1 MARVLIRGVGR
12 VGKNAGVPDDDVT
25 GWRRTPGSA
34 PALLDRVVHGAL
46 DPAYIDASPRRNG
59 QPATSRRARGASL
72 LALVAAGVLVAVTAY
87 RQAVHAP
94 EQSRAHAALAADVA
108 AKEADT
114 RALAARITQL
124 VAENRTARSH
134 DLADAADAADA
145 AKLSEQIGD
154 LAPAVGQAALHG
166 PGVQVRI
173 TEALPERPDPG
184 GTGVGPAAAAAPQRV
199 PGAGKVLDEDIAE
212 LVNVLWAAGAD
223 AVAVNGVR
231 LTALTAIRS
240 VGQTVLVGFRPLKS
254 PYVIEAIGDAQ
265 QLADTAT
272 FSTTTVR
279 LRAARAE
286 FGGELVILA
295 MREITL
301 PPAPVTTPVHAGEL
315 IP

>member
-1 MARVLIRGVGR
+1 MP
-12 VGKNAGVPDDDVT
+12 GVPDDDVT

-34 PALLDRVVHGAL
+34 LPALLDRVVHGAL
-46 DPAYIDASPRRNG
+46 DPAYIDASRRRNG
-59 QPATSRRARGASL
+59 QPATSRRARGARM

-94 EQSRAHAALAADVA
+94 EQSRAHAALVADVE

-124 VAENRTARSH
+124 VADNRTARSH
-134 DLADAADAADA
+134 DLSDAAEVAE
-145 AKLSEQIGD
+145 LTEQIGG

-166 PGVQVRI
+166 PGVQVRV
-173 TEALPERPDPG
+173 TEAPPGRPDPG
-184 GTGVGPAAAAAPQRV
+184 GSGVGAGAAAGPQRV

-240 VGQTVLVGFRPLKS
+240 VGQTVLVGFRPLES

-265 QLADTAT
+265 QLADTVT
-272 FSTTTVR
+272 LSTITVR

-286 FGGELVILA
+286 FGGELGILA

-301 PPAPVTTPVHAGEL
+301 PPAPVTTPEHAGEL